1 MPATMSTLQE
11 RRYLDALL
19 GANQGTL
26 TVPTTVYFALFISLP
41 DDSGASGGEVAGN
54 GYARAG
60 FVNSTVSWAD
70 ATTSAATAFVTSKW
84 NKVAINFPAD
94 ITADWGQVIGLGI
107 YDALTVGN
115 LLWLADIT
123 PFRTIQV
130 GDTASVPAS
139 SLTIT
144 LD

>member
-1 MPATMSTLQE
+1 MPSTMSTLQE

-19 GANQGTL
+19 GANFGTL
-26 TVPTTVYFALFISLP
+26 TVPATVYFALFLSLP
-41 DDSGASGGEVAGN
+41 DDSGASGGEVTAAN

-70 ATTSAATAFVTSKW
+70 ATTSAGFVTSKW
-84 NKVAINFPAD
+84 NKVAINFAAD

-107 YDALTVGN
+107 YDAVSAGN

-130 GDTASVPAS
+130 GDTASVPAT

>member
-1 MPATMSTLQE
+1 MITIQE

-19 GANQGTL
+19 GANFGAL
-26 TVPTTVYFALFISLP
+26 TVPATVYFSLFLTLP
-41 DDSGASGGEVAGN
+41 DDAGANGLEVTGN

-60 FVNSTVSWAD
+60 FANSTVNWVD
-70 ATTSAATAFVTSKW
+70 ATTGATPFVTSKW
-84 NKVAINFPAD
+84 NKVAITFAAD

-107 YDALTVGN
+107 HDAVSAGN
-115 LLWLADIT
+115 LLWMADIT
-123 PFRTIQV
+123 PYRQIQV
-130 GDTASVPAS
+130 GDTANVPAT

>member
-1 MPATMSTLQE
+1 MATLQE

-19 GANQGTL
+19 GANFGTL
-26 TVPTTVYFALFISLP
+26 TVPATVYFSLFLTIP
-41 DDSGASGGEVAGN
+41 DDTGANGQEVSGN

-60 FVNSTVSWAD
+60 FVNSTVSWVD
-70 ATTSAATAFVTSKW
+70 ATTGATPFVTSKW
-84 NKVAINFPAD
+84 NKVVITWPAD

-107 YDALTVGN
+107 HDAVSAGN
-115 LLWLADIT
+115 LLWVADIT

-130 GDTASVPAS
+130 GDTASVPAT